1 MVSVAPTPIAFRPS
15 TSRCRLTDPSMTA
28 NLATRLVTSIEL
40 SGTATVVPPIDS
52 DSGWLTLK
60 SSRTDTVSPPWLT
73 ATRSM
78 RTFAPIT
85 IPFDAEIDAREK
97 AGRPISCGEV
107 ARSTVFAGGAAFLCA
122 GLLIAALLGAWL
134 AGLALAAAILL
145 YDWQHKRTALSPM
158 IMGAARLC
166 CYLLAASA
174 AGGINGTVWVG
185 ALGLMAHT
193 AGLTYAARQEA
204 YDRIGSAWPLAMLA
218 VPVLHA
224 LVATGGAALAVAIWA
239 GLLAALG
246 VALARL
252 FRRAKGDVPKAVV
265 TMIAAMSLYDA
276 VLIAGAGQGALALIA
291 VAGFGLT
298 LLLQRVVSGT

>member
-1 MVSVAPTPIAFRPS
+1 
-15 TSRCRLTDPSMTA
+15 
-28 NLATRLVTSIEL
+28 
-40 SGTATVVPPIDS
+40 
-52 DSGWLTLK
+52 
-60 SSRTDTVSPPWLT
+60 
-73 ATRSM
+73 
-78 RTFAPIT
+78 
-85 IPFDAEIDAREK
+85 
-97 AGRPISCGEV
+97 
-107 ARSTVFAGGAAFLCA
+107 
-122 GLLIAALLGAWL
+122 
-134 AGLALAAAILL
+134 
-145 YDWQHKRTALSPM
+145 
-158 IMGAARLC
+158 
-166 CYLLAASA
+166 
-174 AGGINGTVWVG
+174 
-185 ALGLMAHT
+185 
-193 AGLTYAARQEA
+193 
-204 YDRIGSAWPLAMLA
+204 MLA

>member
-1 MVSVAPTPIAFRPS
+1 MTPRTFLTLGRVSNLPTVWTNALAGSVLAGAFEPV
-15 TSRCRLTDPSMTA
+15 TV
-28 NLATRLVTSIEL
+28 LVTCV
-40 SGTATVVPPIDS
+40 A
-52 DSGWLTLK
+52 LTLFY
-60 SSRTDTVSPPWLT
+60 VGGMWLND
-73 ATRSM
+73 A
-78 RTFAPIT
+78 
-85 IPFDAEIDAREK
+85 FDAEIDAREK
-97 AGRPISCGEV
+97 AGRPIPRGEV
-107 ARSTVFAGGAAFLCA
+107 TRSTVFAGGAAFLCA

-265 TMIAAMSLYDA
+265 TMIAAMSLSDA
-276 VLIAGAGQGALALIA
+276 VQIAGAGQGALALLA

>member
-1 MVSVAPTPIAFRPS
+1 MTPRTFLTLGRVSNLPTVGTNALAGS
-15 TSRCRLTDPSMTA
+15 VLAGAVDP
-28 NLATRLVTSIEL
+28 
-40 SGTATVVPPIDS
+40 ATVLITYVA
-52 DSGWLTLK
+52 LTLFY
-60 SSRTDTVSPPWLT
+60 VGGMWLND
-73 ATRSM
+73 A
-78 RTFAPIT
+78 
-85 IPFDAEIDAREK
+85 FDAEIDAREK